1 MVEREGK
8 KHAGEIKVRCLKDTG
23 KEFAKKHDE
32 WLKFGDERC
41 APTNRLLATAVPRLA
56 ERAPLAGFACRR
68 GMSRMGTRRL

>member
-32 WLKFGDERC
+32 WLKFDDERC
-41 APTNRLLATAVPRLA
+41 APTNRLLATAVP
-56 ERAPLAGFACRR
+56 PAG
-68 GMSRMGTRRL
+68 

>member
-32 WLKFGDERC
+32 WLKFDDKRC
-41 APTNRLLATAVPRLA
+41 APTSRLLATAGCRLSA
-56 ERAPLAGFACRR
+56 RR
-68 GMSRMGTRRL
+68 WQGSYAARG